1 MVAHFRIDESSIY
14 VDLRRMVRNRTL
26 SPPARMILAIM
37 ADAGSRW
44 LHGYDLCRQGRLKS
58 GTLYPLLIR
67 LEEQGYLEAEWQ
79 APAEPGRPPRHAY
92 RLTVTGRALAHA
104 NPPLGLGAA
113 ASDPRGK
120 PA

>member
-1 MVAHFRIDESSIY
+1 
-14 VDLRRMVRNRTL
+14 MVRNRSL
-26 SPPARMILAIM
+26 SPPARTILAVM
-37 ADAGSRW
+37 AEAGGRW
-44 LHGYDLCRQGRLKS
+44 LHGYDLCRQSGVKS

-92 RLTVTGRALAHA
+92 RLTAAGRSLARA
-104 NPPLGLGAA
+104 NPPLAGRAVA
-113 ASDPRGK
+113 RDAREK